1 VNPGAPAPAVLRLGG
16 GLTFGAG
23 DEIWR
28 LAPLA
33 LAAGEWVVLRPA
45 VVPAAADPAPPL
57 ARVLAT
63 VTPAGPGVVEVL
75 GHDPGSLAYLDLQRL
90 RARLGYVQSSGGLL
104 SNRTIRENIALP
116 VQVHA
121 GLDQSG
127 EEALVGATLA
137 RFDLER
143 VAGRRPHEVDTAVQ
157 WRARVAR
164 ALVLAPAWIVLE
176 GPGNWVHDRGHGV
189 GWTRL
194 LATRQEAAPAAAL
207 CLSRP
212 EPDFEAWFEANGG
225 RVVRFEAA
233 SRPAATGERR
243 DEP

>member
-1 VNPGAPAPAVLRLGG
+1 MIPGAPAPPVLRLGG

-33 LAAGEWVVLRPA
+33 LAAGEWVVLRPT

-63 VTPAGPGVVEVL
+63 VAPPGAGVVEVL
-75 GHDPGSLAYLDLQRL
+75 GRDPASLAYLDLQRL

-116 VQVHA
+116 VEVHA
-121 GLDQSG
+121 GLDRDG
-127 EEALVGATLA
+127 EEELVAATLA
-137 RFDLER
+137 SFDLEA
-143 VAGRRPHEVDTAVQ
+143 VAGRRPHEVDTAAQ

-176 GPGNWVHDRGHGV
+176 GPGNWVHDRGRGV

-194 LATRQEAAPAAAL
+194 LAYRQETAAAAL

-212 EPDFEAWFEANGG
+212 EPEFEAWFEATGG

-233 SRPAATGERR
+233 SQPAATSERR
-243 DEP
+243 GEP

>member
-1 VNPGAPAPAVLRLGG
+1 VIPDVPAPPVLRLGG

-23 DEIWR
+23 DELWR

-63 VTPAGPGVVEVL
+63 VARPGAGVVEVL
-75 GHDPGSLAYLDLQRL
+75 GSDPASLAYLDLQRL

-104 SNRTIRENIALP
+104 SNRSIRENVALP

-121 GLDQSG
+121 GLDRAG
-127 EEALVGATLA
+127 EEAVVDATLV

-164 ALVLAPAWIVLE
+164 ALVLAPTWIVLE
-176 GPGNWVHDRGHGV
+176 GPGNWVHDRGRGV

-194 LATRQEAAPAAAL
+194 LATRQETAAAAAL

-212 EPDFEAWFEANGG
+212 EPDFEAWFEATGG
-225 RVVRFEAA
+225 RVVTFETV

-243 DEP
+243 REP

>member
-1 VNPGAPAPAVLRLGG
+1 MIPGAPAPPVLRLDA

-23 DEIWR
+23 DELWR
-28 LAPLA
+28 LAPLT
-33 LAAGEWVVLRPA
+33 LAAGEWVVLRPTG
-45 VVPAAADPAPPL
+45 VPAAADPAPPL

-63 VTPAGPGVVEVL
+63 VTAPGAGVIEVMGQDPA
-75 GHDPGSLAYLDLQRL
+75 SLAYPDLQRL
-90 RARLGYVQSSGGLL
+90 RARLSYVQSSGGLL

-121 GLDQSG
+121 GLDRAG
-127 EEALVGATLA
+127 EEERVDATLA
-137 RFDLER
+137 RFDLEA
-143 VAGRRPHEVDTAVQ
+143 VAGRRPHEVDAAAQ

-176 GPGNWVHDRGHGV
+176 GPGNWAHDRGRGV

-194 LATRQEAAPAAAL
+194 LAYREETAAAAAL

-212 EPDFEAWFEANGG
+212 EPEFEAWFEAIGG
-225 RVVRFEAA
+225 RVVPYEAA
-233 SRPAATGERR
+233 SGPGATGGRR
-243 DEP
+243 GEP